1 MRAVMENPR
10 DCRQRSGLSGCLAA
24 RRQGAARMGGLAQ
37 GGGVIPML
45 WGRLTGW
52 GLAVGLTT
60 AAIDQ
65 ATKLWLLYVFDI
77 RARIPVRI
85 TPFLDLVLVWNKGIS
100 YGLFQQEG
108 AFGQWALLAVKAVAI
123 GLLWIWLARTP
134 SRLTAVALGLITGG
148 AVGNAIDPFVH
159 EGVADFV
166 LFHITTS
173 TIHFNW
179 YVFNFADTSIVA
191 GVVGLLYES
200 LFRDGA
206 AKAPRSGA

>member
-1 MRAVMENPR
+1 MPV
-10 DCRQRSGLSGCLAA
+10 
-24 RRQGAARMGGLAQ
+24 
-37 GGGVIPML
+37 L
-45 WGRLTGW
+45 WGRLTRL
-52 GLAVGLTT
+52 GLAVALTT

-77 RARIPVRI
+77 RARVPVRI
-85 TPFLDLVLVWNKGIS
+85 TPFLDLVLAWNKGIS

-108 AFGQWALLAVKAVAI
+108 AFGQWVLLAIKAVAI
-123 GLLWIWLARTP
+123 VLLWVWLARIG
-134 SRLTAVALGLITGG
+134 SKLTAVALGLITGG

-166 LFHITTS
+166 LFHITTQ

-179 YVFNFADTSIVA
+179 YVFNFADTAIVA
-191 GVVGLLYES
+191 GVAGLLYES

-206 AKAPRSGA
+206 AKAPRSGS

>member
-1 MRAVMENPR
+1 M
-10 DCRQRSGLSGCLAA
+10 
-24 RRQGAARMGGLAQ
+24 
-37 GGGVIPML
+37 
-45 WGRLTGW
+45 WGRFTGL
-52 GLAVGLTT
+52 GLAVGLAT

-65 ATKLWLLYVFDI
+65 ATKLWLIYVFDI
-77 RARIPVRI
+77 AARIPVRI

-108 AFGQWALLAVKAVAI
+108 ALGQWVLMAVKAVAI
-123 GLLWIWLARTP
+123 VLLWVWLARTP

-166 LFHITTS
+166 LFHITTP

-179 YVFNFADTSIVA
+179 YVFNFADTAIVA

-200 LFRDGA
+200 LFRGGA
-206 AKAPRSGA
+206 AKAPRSGP

>member
-1 MRAVMENPR
+1 M
-10 DCRQRSGLSGCLAA
+10 
-24 RRQGAARMGGLAQ
+24 
-37 GGGVIPML
+37 
-45 WGRLTGW
+45 WGHLTRF

-77 RARIPVRI
+77 RARVPVRI

-108 AFGQWALLAVKAVAI
+108 AFGQWALLAIKAAAI
-123 GLLWIWLARTP
+123 VLLWFWLARTG

-159 EGVADFV
+159 QGVVDFV
-166 LFHITTS
+166 LFHITTQ

-179 YVFNFADTSIVA
+179 YVFNFADTAIVA
-191 GVVGLLYES
+191 GVAGLLYES

-206 AKAPRSGA
+206 AKAPRSGS

>member
-1 MRAVMENPR
+1 M
-10 DCRQRSGLSGCLAA
+10 
-24 RRQGAARMGGLAQ
+24 
-37 GGGVIPML
+37 
-45 WGRLTGW
+45 WGHLTGL

-77 RARIPVRI
+77 RARVPVRI

-108 AFGQWALLAVKAVAI
+108 AFGQWALLAIKAAAI
-123 GLLWIWLARTP
+123 VLLWVWLARTG

-159 EGVADFV
+159 QGVVDFV
-166 LFHITTS
+166 LFHITTQ

-179 YVFNFADTSIVA
+179 YVFNFADTAIVA
-191 GVVGLLYES
+191 GVAGLLYES

-206 AKAPRSGA
+206 AKAPRSGS

>member
-1 MRAVMENPR
+1 MPV
-10 DCRQRSGLSGCLAA
+10 
-24 RRQGAARMGGLAQ
+24 
-37 GGGVIPML
+37 L
-45 WGRLTGW
+45 WGRLTRL
-52 GLAVGLTT
+52 GLAVALTT

-77 RARIPVRI
+77 RARVPVRI

-108 AFGQWALLAVKAVAI
+108 AFGQWVLLAIKAVAI
-123 GLLWIWLARTP
+123 VLLWVWLARIG
-134 SRLTAVALGLITGG
+134 SKLTAVALGLITGG

-166 LFHITTS
+166 LFHITTQ

-179 YVFNFADTSIVA
+179 YVFNFADTAIVA
-191 GVVGLLYES
+191 GVAGLLYES

-206 AKAPRSGA
+206 AKAPRSGS

>member
-1 MRAVMENPR
+1 MRAVLENPADGR
-10 DCRQRSGLSGCLAA
+10 CRSGLPGRLAA
-24 RRQGAARMGGLAQ
+24 RRQGATRVGRLAQ
-37 GGGVIPML
+37 RGGVIPM
-45 WGRLTGW
+45 WGHLTGL

-77 RARIPVRI
+77 RAKIPVQL

-108 AFGQWALLAVKAVAI
+108 VAGQWALLAIKAVAI
-123 GLLWIWLARTP
+123 VLLWVWLARAG

-166 LFHITTS
+166 LFHITTE
-173 TIHFNW
+173 TIHLNW
-179 YVFNFADTSIVA
+179 YVFNFADTAIVA
-191 GVVGLLYES
+191 GVAVLLYES

-206 AKAPRSGA
+206 AKAPRSGS

>member
-1 MRAVMENPR
+1 MVDAT
-10 DCRQRSGLSGCLAA
+10 
-24 RRQGAARMGGLAQ
+24 Q
-37 GGGVIPML
+37 GGGIGGVLSATVEGDWRML
-45 WGRLTGW
+45 WGRRTGL

-65 ATKLWLLYVFDI
+65 ATKLWLIYVFDI

-108 AFGQWALLAVKAVAI
+108 ALGQWALLAIKAAAI
-123 GLLWIWLARTP
+123 VLLWIWLARTG
-134 SRLTAVALGLITGG
+134 SRLTAVALGLISGG
-148 AVGNAIDPFVH
+148 ALGNAIDPFVH

-166 LFHITTS
+166 LFHITTQ

-179 YVFNFADTSIVA
+179 YVFNFADTAIVA
-191 GVVGLLYES
+191 GVMGLLYES
-200 LFRDGA
+200 LFRDRA
-206 AKAPRSGA
+206 AKAPRSGS

>member
-1 MRAVMENPR
+1 MGRMMWGR
-10 DCRQRSGLSGCLAA
+10 FTGLGLVV
-24 RRQGAARMGGLAQ
+24 GLA
-37 GGGVIPML
+37 
-45 WGRLTGW
+45 
-52 GLAVGLTT
+52 T

-65 ATKLWLLYVFDI
+65 ATKLWLIYVFDI
-77 RARIPVRI
+77 AARVPVRI

-108 AFGQWALLAVKAVAI
+108 TLGQWALMAIKAVAI
-123 GLLWIWLARTP
+123 ALLWIWLARTG

-148 AVGNAIDPFVH
+148 AVGNAVDAFVH

-166 LFHITTS
+166 LFHITTQS
-173 TIHFNW
+173 IHFNW
-179 YVFNFADTSIVA
+179 YVFNFADTAIVA

-206 AKAPRSGA
+206 AKAPRSGS

>member
-1 MRAVMENPR
+1 
-10 DCRQRSGLSGCLAA
+10 
-24 RRQGAARMGGLAQ
+24 
-37 GGGVIPML
+37 ML
-45 WGRLTGW
+45 WGHLTRL

-65 ATKLWLLYVFDI
+65 ATKLWLLYVYDI
-77 RARIPVRI
+77 RARVPVRI

-108 AFGQWALLAVKAVAI
+108 AFGQWALLAIKAVAI
-123 GLLWIWLARTP
+123 VLLWFWLARTG

-159 EGVADFV
+159 QGVFDFV
-166 LFHITTS
+166 LFHITTQ

-179 YVFNFADTSIVA
+179 YVFNFADTAIVA
-191 GVVGLLYES
+191 GVAGLLYES

-206 AKAPRSGA
+206 AKAPRSGS